1 LKFNLLVKRV
11 FLLNADS
18 AMAIPDEGSNRELK
32 GYYEISATNTAFTT
46 NAVARK
52 MYNIKVGN

>member
-1 LKFNLLVKRV
+1 
-11 FLLNADS
+11 LLNADS